1 MKGKF
6 IKNIEPVKRIIRSIL
21 IAMLDVAIILIT
33 IMIIYHIHISNKIE
47 TSSVCTESI
56 ENSTEIYS
64 TEVQNYTNSSGV
76 IAEIVPNIADIVTSS
91 ECIEQSNNKEIEIKI
106 AEADAK
112 INALDIT
119 DKMQWFIQYKQIQ
132 IDYSDYIDM
141 DITIY
146 DVFSSDELQ
155 LLFEIVEAEVT
166 GEDHFQSKVN
176 VASVIFN
183 RFEYDTNDDFPDT
196 LTEILKDKN
205 QFSSYAD
212 GRYKKVTVTETTILA
227 CEYAWQIGESVNE
240 CVYFDSCNGNSWAD
254 RNREYVF
261 TDSVGHSFYK

>member
-6 IKNIEPVKRIIRSIL
+6 KKNIEPVKGIICNIL
-21 IAMLDVAIILIT
+21 SSTLIVAIILST
-33 IMIIYHIHISNKIE
+33 LVFYNLHKSNKKGI
-47 TSSVCTESI
+47 SSVYSDSSE
-56 ENSTEIYS
+56 YS
-64 TEVQNYTNSSGV
+64 TETELIKVKNDTNSSGV

-132 IDYSDYIDM
+132 EDYSEWIDTNE
-141 DITIY
+141 TIY

-212 GRYKKVTVTETTILA
+212 VRYKKVTVTDTTKLA